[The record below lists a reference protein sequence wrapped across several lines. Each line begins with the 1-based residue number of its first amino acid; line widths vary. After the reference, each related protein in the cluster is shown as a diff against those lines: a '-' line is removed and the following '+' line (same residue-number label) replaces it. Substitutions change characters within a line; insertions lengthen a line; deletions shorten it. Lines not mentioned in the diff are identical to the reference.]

1 MKTNP
6 RATQLAAE
14 FDMPAPCGT
23 LEVSSMLKP
32 PVGAPPTGETKTKRK
47 EKEGGNKEGRRIKD
61 KKKKSC
67 VRDDLN
73 ARQQYMSRK
82 QLGNLYLP
90 TREHRHFAF
99 VFFFFYYSRLVIIS
113 CTAPRVWNAHSV
125 CLSLSLALELLLAPF
140 ICADA
145 RSNCDGIMRHRFQ
158 QGHIQ
163 TGERFTVA
171 LANIAKLEAAAVA
184 ERDAHVPMASR

>member
-1 MKTNP
+1 M
-6 RATQLAAE
+6 RRQ
-14 FDMPAPCGT
+14 
-23 LEVSSMLKP
+23 
-32 PVGAPPTGETKTKRK
+32 TGGGRRRRKR
-47 EKEGGNKEGRRIKD
+47 ESEREREGGTQAVPFP
-61 KKKKSC
+61 C
-67 VRDDLN
+67 V
-73 ARQQYMSRK
+73 Y
-82 QLGNLYLP
+82 LYL
-90 TREHRHFAF
+90 
-99 VFFFFYYSRLVIIS
+99 SI
-113 CTAPRVWNAHSV
+113 
-125 CLSLSLALELLLAPF
+125 ALELLLAPF